1 MIFRWYR
8 ENVHHVLVKKTEKLS
23 EKKKY
28 HHFEKT
34 SLRAERIISCRL
46 RTAQAALGQIYYAG
60 DSKKIYLISRP
71 SMEHGRWKHAVP
83 RRLMRSG
90 VGFWRGV
97 FIIETSAAAA
107 RWKELEGVSLFLRAI
122 VRAREGMKDGKEREK
137 ERRERESERKIAPRA
152 LITSDGLLKL

>member
-1 MIFRWYR
+1 MYIIYS
-8 ENVHHVLVKKTEKLS
+8 LKKPRNWVR
-23 EKKKY
+23 KKKY

-97 FIIETSAAAA
+97 FIIETSVAAA

-122 VRAREGMKDGKEREK
+122 VRAREGMKDGKERKRRREEK
-137 ERRERESERKIAPRA
+137 ERARERSRLE
-152 LITSDGLLKL
+152 L